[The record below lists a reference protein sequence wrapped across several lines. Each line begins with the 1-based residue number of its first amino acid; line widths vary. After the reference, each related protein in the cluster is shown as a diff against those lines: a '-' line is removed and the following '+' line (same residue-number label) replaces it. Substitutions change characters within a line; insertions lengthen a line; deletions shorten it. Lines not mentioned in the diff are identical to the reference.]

1 MKLDERGNEMK
12 RKTVYFLTMVIA
24 IMSLIIAGCSTNSSN
39 NTAKDE
45 SKESNETKEK
55 ITLKFATY
63 FPGTSPIYTDFTEP
77 WMKRVTELTDGQV
90 EFEYFPAEQLGKA
103 GDLLQLTKDGVTD
116 ISIFPA
122 NYYADQMPLSQ
133 MLLGLP
139 NLSESS
145 GQGTKAYNELVQ
157 ENETLLKTDYLN
169 NGVRPIVSHVSPTYE
184 LWTTGKEIRVPSD
197 LKGKKVKTAGGI
209 ANEIYSSMGA
219 VPVAISHAETYEAL
233 EKGVIDIASYYAM
246 AIKNSGTSELL
257 KYAVLPHI
265 GTVIQSITVNEKAWQ
280 GLPKDVQKAMK
291 QAGEEITGPIG
302 EVYVEETEKFNKEFV
317 ANGGVIA
324 ELTKDESQQWKTA
337 TNDFTKKWLEKHKS
351 DPKFNEVL
359 DAYKEKLKE
368 NK

>member
-1 MKLDERGNEMK
+1 MK
-12 RKTVYFLTMVIA
+12 RKTMYFLTIVMA
-24 IMSLIIAGCSTNSSN
+24 IISLTIAGCSSGTTNS
-39 NTAKDE
+39 TAKDE
-45 SKESNETKEK
+45 PKESNETKEK
-55 ITLKFATY
+55 IKLKFATY

-90 EFEYFPAEQLGKA
+90 EFEYYPGEQLGKA
-103 GDLLQLTKDGVTD
+103 GDLLQLTKDGVAD

-145 GQGTKAYNELVQ
+145 GQGTKAYNDLVQ

-169 NGVRPIVSHVSPTYE
+169 NGIRPIVTHVSPTYE

-209 ANEIYSSMGA
+209 SNEIYSYMGA

-246 AIKNSGTSELL
+246 AIKNSGTNELL
-257 KYAVLPHI
+257 KYAVFPHI
-265 GTVIQSITVNEKAWQ
+265 GTVIQSVTINEKVWQ

-302 EVYVEETEKFNKEFV
+302 KVYVNETEKFNKEFV

-324 ELTKDESQQWKTA
+324 ELTKEESKQWKTV
-337 TNDFTKKWLEKHKS
+337 TEEFTKKWLEKHKS
-351 DPKFNEVL
+351 DPKYKEVL
-359 DAYKEKLKE
+359 NAYKEKLEEYK
-368 NK
+368 